1 MSIAHRSVKTPEQ
14 IRKEVIDDLVDS
26 ALVDARFL
34 RQLVAVYVDK
44 YSEEQIRQ
52 MWVDAGLDELEDDDD
67 QD

>member
-1 MSIAHRSVKTPEQ
+1 MLKTPEQ

-52 MWVDAGLDELEDDDD
+52 MWVDADLDELEDE
-67 QD
+67 

>member
-1 MSIAHRSVKTPEQ
+1 MVLKTPEQ

-26 ALVDARFL
+26 ALIDARFL

-44 YSEEQIRQ
+44 YSEEQIRK
-52 MWVDAGLDELEDDDD
+52 MWLDAGLDEREDDDE